1 VGDRESHPDLN
12 DALDE
17 IAAAHDVTPT
27 GVAVAWILRHPARM
41 QVVLGTTNP
50 ERVRECVAG
59 AGAELSRP
67 EWYRLFQAAGH
78 ILP

>member
-1 VGDRESHPDLN
+1 
-12 DALDE
+12 
-17 IAAAHDVTPT
+17 
-27 GVAVAWILRHPARM
+27 M